1 MNYPLEKYRF
11 YKQGRKIIAVS
22 TYAGRTVRGIASCNP
37 VDEYNEEVG
46 KQIAAGRCN
55 LKIAEERCRRA
66 QNKFDNAKIEF
77 LKAQEHMQKMY
88 EYLQDS
94 RAAEAA
100 AREYMSN
107 KCNY

>member
-22 TYAGRTVRGIASCNP
+22 TYAGRTVRGVASCNP
-37 VDEYNEEVG
+37 VDEYNEEIG

-55 LKIAEERCRRA
+55 LKIAEKRCRRA
-66 QNKFDNAKIEF
+66 QSKFDNAKIEF

-107 KCNY
+107 KCNC